1 MATRL
6 SRSLK
11 ASLTKQLQRDSQVMA
26 QTRSIIRG
34 QFEILHKQMMQD
46 FETHPVTRE
55 LKSGPGSSNIS
66 GSLPRG
72 NLFGFIGFE
81 SGDDPTAT
89 TGNGVR
95 NGRGAVAG
103 RVLRAAHEDGGG
115 VAL

>member
-26 QTRSIIRG
+26 QTRLIIRG
-34 QFEILHKQMMQD
+34 QFEVLHKQMMQD

-72 NLFGFIGFE
+72 NLL
-81 SGDDPTAT
+81 
-89 TGNGVR
+89 
-95 NGRGAVAG
+95 
-103 RVLRAAHEDGGG
+103 VLL
-115 VAL
+115 ALKAEMIQRQK